1 MKAIATNSKLLNL
14 YKVDPKTDGDETFNI
29 KTMLNDNW
37 DRIEAAIIPEMIMQM
52 PGVHYTETLVEL
64 GGGLDEWTTDIKKDG
79 VMLVRVVETES
90 ETGWTTQINIY
101 GDGEVIVRK
110 IIESETENGYEGRVL
125 V

>member
-52 PGVHYTETLVEL
+52 PGVQYTETLVEL

-79 VMLVRVVETES
+79 VMLVKVVETES
-90 ETGWTTQINIY
+90 ETGWTTQVNIY